1 MTITV
6 YGIKNC
12 NTMKKAFDK
21 LTELGVGY
29 DFFDYNKQV
38 LSPDDFSNFVSLFG
52 EKVINKQGTTY
63 RKLDDATKAV
73 LAGVAD
79 GGREAVYEI
88 VKNNQSMLKRPIIIG
103 EYQGKPVAVIGFDEG
118 EYQAVFAWF
127 IV

>member
-1 MTITV
+1 MSITV

-29 DFFDYNKQV
+29 DFFDYKKQV
-38 LSPDDFSNFVSLFG
+38 LSVDDFSNFVSLFG

-63 RKLDDATKAV
+63 RKLDDDTKEV

-103 EYQGKPVAVIGFDEG
+103 EYQGKTVTVIGFDDG
-118 EYQAVFAWF
+118 EYQAVFA
-127 IV
+127 